1 MVKTA
6 VIYSPKYLEHNPG
19 RSHPETA
26 NRLRVIMRELKRSG
40 LPQGEKCSILE
51 PKPATAED
59 LELVHEPDY
68 VRLVERC
75 CALGGGILD
84 LGDTTVSRESYGVA
98 RLAAGGAMLGV
109 GLVMAG
115 GAENAFALVRPPG
128 HHAGPYY
135 SFGFCVFNNVAVAAA
150 HLLHRFGL
158 DRVLILDID
167 AHHGNGT
174 QEIFYS
180 TKKVLYVSL
189 HQDPTL
195 FPGAGFADEVG
206 EGEGLGYT
214 VNIPFPFRVDDR
226 IYLTAVDE
234 IVVPIIEQYKPQFI
248 LLSAGFDGHHTDP
261 VAQLSLS
268 ALSYLQTFG
277 KVLDLASRT
286 CGGKLVAVLEGGY
299 RLRFLARM
307 ATAAIAKMA
316 EAPYEFLDKRSVA
329 APGVRKQAERAL
341 RDVRDIQSSFWSL

>member
-19 RSHPETA
+19 RDHPETA
-26 NRLRVIMRELKRSG
+26 NRLRMIMRELNRSG
-40 LPQGEKCSILE
+40 LLQGEECSILE
-51 PKPATAED
+51 PKPATLED

-68 VRLVERC
+68 VRLVERL

-84 LGDTTVSRESYGVA
+84 LGDTVVSQESYEVA
-98 RLAAGGAMLGV
+98 RLAAGGAMLG
-109 GLVMAG
+109 GALVMAG
-115 GAENAFALVRPPG
+115 EAENAFALVRPPG

-135 SFGFCVFNNVAVAAA
+135 GFGFCVFNNVAVAAA
-150 HLLHRFGL
+150 HLLHRVGL

-174 QEIFYS
+174 QEIFYN
-180 TKKVLYVSL
+180 TKKVLYISL

-195 FPGAGFADEVG
+195 FPGSGFADEVG

-226 IYLTAVDE
+226 IYLTAVNK

-268 ALSYLQTFG
+268 AFSYLQTFG
-277 KVLDLASRT
+277 KVLDLASRI
-286 CGGKLVAVLEGGY
+286 CGGKVVAVLEGGY
-299 RLRFLARM
+299 RLRFLAKM

-316 EAPYEFLDKRSVA
+316 DVPYKFQDKRSVA
-329 APGVRKQAERAL
+329 APGVKKKAEKVM
-341 RDVRDIQSSFWSL
+341 RDVRDIQSPFWSL

>member
-19 RSHPETA
+19 RNHPETA
-26 NRLRVIMRELKRSG
+26 NRLRVIMRELNRSR
-40 LPQGEKCSILE
+40 LLQGEKCSILE
-51 PKPATAED
+51 PKPATVED
-59 LELVHEPDY
+59 LKLVHEPDY

-84 LGDTTVSRESYGVA
+84 LGDTRVSRESYEVA
-98 RLAAGGAMLGV
+98 RLAVGGAMLGV
-109 GLVMAG
+109 DLVMAG
-115 GAENAFALVRPPG
+115 KAENAFALVRPPG

-135 SFGFCVFNNVAVAAA
+135 GFGFCVFNNVAVAAA
-150 HLLHRFGL
+150 HLLYRLGL
-158 DRVLILDID
+158 NRVLILDID

-174 QEIFYS
+174 QEIFYN
-180 TKKVLYVSL
+180 TKKVLYISL

-226 IYLTAVDE
+226 IYLTAIDE
-234 IVVPIIEQYKPQFI
+234 IVIPIIGQYKPQFI
-248 LLSAGFDGHHTDP
+248 LLSVGFDGHHTDP

-268 ALSYLQTFG
+268 AFSYLQTFG

-286 CGGKLVAVLEGGY
+286 CGRKVVAVLEGGY
-299 RLRFLARM
+299 RLRFLAKM
-307 ATAAIAKMA
+307 ATATIAKMA
-316 EAPYEFLDKRSVA
+316 DVPYEFQDKRSVA
-329 APGVRKQAERAL
+329 TPGVRKQADRVM

>member
-1 MVKTA
+1 MAKTA

-19 RSHPETA
+19 RDHPETA
-26 NRLRVIMRELKRSG
+26 NRLRVIMRELNWSG
-40 LPQGEKCSILE
+40 LLQGEKCSILE
-51 PKPATAED
+51 PKAATVGD
-59 LELVHEPDY
+59 LKLVHEPDY
-68 VRLVERC
+68 VRLVERR
-75 CALGGGILD
+75 CAAGGGILD
-84 LGDTTVSRESYGVA
+84 LGDTVVSRESYEVA
-98 RLAAGGAMLGV
+98 RLAAGGAMLGAN
-109 GLVMAG
+109 LVMAG
-115 GAENAFALVRPPG
+115 EAENAFALVRPPG

-135 SFGFCVFNNVAVAAA
+135 GFGFCVFNNVAVAAA

-174 QEIFYS
+174 QEIFYN
-180 TKKVLYVSL
+180 TKKVLYMSL

-226 IYLTAVDE
+226 IYLKAVDE
-234 IVVPIIEQYKPQFI
+234 IVIPIIEQYRPQFI
-248 LLSAGFDGHHTDP
+248 LLSAGLDGHHTDP
-261 VAQLSLS
+261 VAWLSLS
-268 ALSYLQTFG
+268 AFSYLQTFG
-277 KVLDLASRT
+277 KVLDLASRI
-286 CGGKLVAVLEGGY
+286 CEGKVVAVLEGGY
-299 RLRFLARM
+299 RLKFLAKM

-316 EAPYEFLDKRSVA
+316 EFPYEFQDKRSVA
-329 APGVRKQAERAL
+329 APGVRKQAERVM